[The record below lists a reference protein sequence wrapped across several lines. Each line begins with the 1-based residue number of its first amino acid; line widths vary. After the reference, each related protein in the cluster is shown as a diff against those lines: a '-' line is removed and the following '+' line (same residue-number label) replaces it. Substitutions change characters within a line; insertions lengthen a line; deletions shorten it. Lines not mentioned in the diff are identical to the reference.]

1 MFTRTGGQGGVAV
14 ARRSLADPSIGEV
27 LRLLSAGA
35 PGEILLA
42 LREGSMQTKVLTHSV
57 KGYTPRTIYR
67 YLSKLAEI
75 DLVERDD
82 SPDGSARV
90 AYALRKESGE
100 ELAALID
107 RFAAASMTRLPGG
120 QIDSTDWTALG
131 LLADL
136 WEAGVV
142 EALSQEP
149 TSPTELAR
157 SLGALSYHQ
166 LNRRANRFKACGF
179 FSGWRQ
185 SRQQRQCYALTA
197 KVRRTMGLVVGV
209 GRWRQR
215 HSPNAGAGL
224 TTAEMGTALRAL
236 LPLAKVPRHA
246 GKGARLRIEDLD
258 SRIQVW
264 VEVAGDGT
272 VDCRKSVGARLDAW
286 AGGEVEEWTTAL
298 LDGGPWPA
306 AGGDAD
312 LVGDCLDSLYKEL
325 WKPGAIP
332 LEKVGD

>member
-1 MFTRTGGQGGVAV
+1 MFTRSGGQGGVAV
-14 ARRSLADPSIGEV
+14 ARRGLAGPSIGEV

-42 LREGSMQTKVLTHSV
+42 LRQGPMQTKVLTHSV

-90 AYALRKESGE
+90 AYALREESGE

-149 TSPTELAR
+149 TSPTELTR

-197 KVRRTMGLVVGV
+197 KVRRTMGLVVGI
-209 GRWRQR
+209 GRWRRR
-215 HSPNAGAGL
+215 HLGTPVADL

-246 GKGARLRIEDLD
+246 GKGARLRIAGLD
-258 SRIQVW
+258 SRTQVW
-264 VEVAGDGT
+264 VEVAGDGA
-272 VDCRKSVGARLDAW
+272 VGCRKSVGARLDGW
-286 AGGEVEEWTTAL
+286 AEAEVEEWAAAL
-298 LDGGPWPA
+298 LDGEPWPA
-306 AGGDAD
+306 ADGDAD
-312 LVGDCLDSLYKEL
+312 LIEDCLASLYKEL
-325 WKPGAIP
+325 WRAELIP
-332 LEKVGD
+332 LEEMGN